1 MLFHRLPLVYARPPL
16 AYTLALI
23 AFVAAPAAALA
34 AQDGYRLPPQEIVDI
49 LDAPQAPGVG
59 VSADG
64 EWLILSHRRS
74 MPSLAD
80 MSQPMLRIGGRR
92 IDPATNGPFNPS
104 LTTGF
109 SILRVADGSQRGVE
123 LPHEDGWGGA
133 SISPNGQSFFMTRAT
148 SRGIEL
154 WLGDLESATAPQ
166 LSGVQLNAARG
177 DACSWMPDS
186 QQLLCHLVDP
196 ARGPAPVEPM
206 VPSGP
211 IIQETSGTL
220 GVIRTYQDLLKTP
233 FDIVL
238 YDYYMTSIP
247 TLIDVGTGSVTR
259 VADPAIY
266 ASFSASPS
274 GDYFLVR
281 ERVRPYSYLLPD
293 RRFPEKISVV
303 AVDGESV
310 RELPDKTLQEAIG
323 IGGVEVGPRSWTWME
338 GEDHTLTYVEALDGG
353 DPHADVAHRD
363 RLMRLRLD
371 GDPTEVL
378 RTEFRYAGL
387 SISESGT
394 GFLSEYD
401 QPSRTR
407 RLWRVEMD
415 DTSDKALLWER
426 NSEDRYGHSGTPVT
440 MLDDAAH
447 RFVHQDGDWIFL
459 SGAGASD
466 QGDRPFLDRYN
477 IETGESER
485 LWRAGTDSYETLVLV
500 LDDDA
505 TRILTRH
512 ESKTQP
518 PNYYVRDLTN
528 GQRTALTDFADPHP
542 QLSGIEKRFVT
553 YERDDGVQLSA
564 TLLLPPNYEE
574 GQRLPVVV
582 WAYPREYSNAA
593 VAGQV
598 RGNPNRFTRIGG
610 YSHLFFL
617 TQGYAVFDAATMP
630 IVGGNLA
637 NDTYVDQLVASG
649 QAAVDKLVEMGVGD
663 RDRIGIGGHSY
674 GAFMTAN
681 ILAHS
686 DAYRAGI
693 ARSGAYNRT
702 LTPFGFQNER
712 RTYWEASDVYF
723 NMSPFMA
730 ADQVNEPILML
741 HGVADNNSGT
751 FPIQSE
757 RMYAALKGNGA
768 TARLIM
774 LPNESHGYRARESV
788 MHTLAEMVEW
798 FDRYVKNAEP
808 RSITF

>member
-1 MLFHRLPLVYARPPL
+1 MAFHRPPL
-16 AYTLALI
+16 AY
-23 AFVAAPAAALA
+23 APAFIALA
-34 AQDGYRLPPQEIVDI
+34 AASAPALTAQDGYRLPPQVIVDI
-49 LDAPQAPGVG
+49 LDAPRAPGVN

-64 EWLILSHRRS
+64 EWLILSHRRN

-92 IDPATNGPFNPS
+92 INPATNGPFNPS

-109 SILRVADGSQRGVE
+109 SIMRVADGSERRVD
-123 LPHEDGWGGA
+123 LPYQDGWGGA
-133 SISPNGQSFFMTRAT
+133 SISPDGQKFFMTRAT
-148 SRGIEL
+148 SDGIEL
-154 WLGDLESATAPQ
+154 WLGDMESATARQ
-166 LSGVQLNAARG
+166 MRRVQLNAARG
-177 DACSWMPDS
+177 GACSWMRDS

-196 ARGPAPVEPM
+196 SRGRAPVKPA

-211 IIQETSGTL
+211 IIQETSGRV
-220 GVIRTYQDLLKTP
+220 GAIRTYQDLLKTP

-247 TLIDVGTGSVTR
+247 TLVDVGTGRTMR
-259 VADPAIY
+259 VAAPAIY
-266 ASFSASPS
+266 AAFSPSPS

-281 ERVRPYSYLLPD
+281 ERVKPYSYLVPD
-293 RRFPEKISVV
+293 GRFPEKISVI
-303 AVDGESV
+303 AEDGRLV
-310 RELPDKTLQEAIG
+310 RDLPSKSLQEAIT
-323 IGGVEVGPRSWTWME
+323 IGGVQAGPRSWAWM
-338 GEDHTLTYVEALDGG
+338 GGDPHTLTYLEALDGG
-353 DPHADVAHRD
+353 DPRVDVAYRD
-363 RLMRLRLD
+363 RLMRLALE
-371 GDPTEVL
+371 GDPVEVL
-378 RTEFRYAGL
+378 RTEFRFAGL
-387 SISESGT
+387 SISGSGT

-407 RLWRVEMD
+407 RLWRVDMD
-415 DTSDKALLWER
+415 DTSDKKLLWER
-426 NSEDRYGHSGTPVT
+426 NSEDRYGDPGTPVT
-440 MLDDAAH
+440 MLDDDGH
-447 RFVHQDGDWIFL
+447 RLVHQDGDWIFL
-459 SGAGASD
+459 RGAGASD

-477 IETGESER
+477 IETGASER
-485 LWRAGTDSYETLVLV
+485 LWRAGTDSYETLVSV

-512 ESKTQP
+512 ESKTEP
-518 PNYYVRDLTN
+518 PNYYVRDLAS
-528 GQRTALTDFADPHP
+528 GQRTALTHFPDPHP

-564 TLLLPPNYEE
+564 TLLLPPGYQE

-598 RGNPNRFTRIGG
+598 RGNPNRFTRISG

-637 NDTYVDQLVASG
+637 NDTYVEQLVASG

-712 RTYWEASDVYF
+712 RTYWEAPEVYF

-730 ADQVNEPILML
+730 APLVNEPMLMI
-741 HGVADNNSGT
+741 HGLADNNSGT

-757 RMYAALKGNGA
+757 RMYAAINGNGG

-774 LPNESHGYRARESV
+774 LENESHGYRARESV

-808 RSITF
+808 RRITF